1 MPSMLYPAT
10 LATATD
16 SLGGFQAELTDITT
30 NLPISGATVTISA
43 TAAPER
49 ILYELISD
57 SAGFTP
63 RIELPAPPVQF
74 SLTPSDIRPYSEY
87 TLTLSAPGYEPIRI
101 SGAEILATVTAKQ
114 RVRLLPS
121 DPALQGTEEA
131 FVIPDHTLY
140 GSYPPKIVEAE
151 IKEANASG
159 EIVLNE
165 VVIPEYI
172 VVHDGT
178 PNNSRARNYT
188 VPYRD
193 YIKNVASSEI
203 YATWPESTIYA
214 NILAIQSFTLNRVYT
229 EWYRSRGYDFTITSS
244 TAFDHKW
251 IPERNIYDTI
261 DAAVDNV
268 FNNYLSRPNVKQP
281 ILTQYCDGRQV
292 KCPGLMT
299 QWGSKDLGEQGY
311 SPIQILRS
319 FYGNNLYIN
328 STEQISG
335 IPASYPGAVLRTGS
349 TGNAVRTIQE
359 QLNVISNAYPA
370 IPKVAADGV
379 FGDGTERAVRTF
391 QEVFDLTPDGI
402 VGFNTWYKI
411 SAIYV
416 AVSRI
421 AEYS

>member
-1 MPSMLYPAT
+1 MRSFIYPAAV
-10 LATATD
+10 ATAAN

-30 NLPISGATVTISA
+30 NLPISGATVSI
-43 TAAPER
+43 AAENAPNR
-49 ILYELISD
+49 IIEELRSD

-63 RIELPAPPVQF
+63 LIYLPAPPVEF
-74 SLTPSDIRPYSEY
+74 SLTPSDVRPYSQY
-87 TLTLSAPGYEPIRI
+87 ILTLSAPGYEPIQI

-114 RVRLLPS
+114 RVQLLPS
-121 DPALQGTEEA
+121 DPALRGTKEE
-131 FVIPDHTLY
+131 FIIPDHTLY

-178 PNNSRARNYT
+178 PGNSRASNYT

-261 DAAVDNV
+261 DAAVDNI
-268 FNNYLSRPNVKQP
+268 FNDYLSRPNVKQP

-299 QWGSKDLGEQGY
+299 QWGSKELGAQGY
-311 SPIQILRS
+311 TPIQILRN
-319 FYGNNLYIN
+319 FYGNNMYIN

-335 IPASYPGAVLRTGS
+335 IPASYPGAALRVGS
-349 TGNAVRTIQE
+349 SGNSVRTIQE
-359 QLNVISNAYPA
+359 QLNAISDAYPR
-370 IPKVAADGV
+370 IPKVAVDGV
-379 FGDGTERAVRTF
+379 FGDGTQTAVRTF
-391 QEVFDLTPDGI
+391 QEVFGLTPDGV

-416 AVSRI
+416 AVSKI